1 MPYYAELDSG
11 GRAQGDSLLRF
22 VAAVVADSRA
32 KFARFPQ
39 NTVVDVHGVNH
50 FVFLQRP
57 TEVARAIRS
66 FLSRQRIV
74 RQAVPSQS
82 VEPHVTTSQRTSAT
96 ARR

>member
-1 MPYYAELDSG
+1 VPDSLADVVPYYAELDAA

-22 VAAVVADSRA
+22 VAAVVADWRA

-39 NTVVDVHGVNH
+39 NTVVEVRGANH

-66 FLSRQRIV
+66 FLS
-74 RQAVPSQS
+74 S
-82 VEPHVTTSQRTSAT
+82 
-96 ARR
+96 RRVALAP